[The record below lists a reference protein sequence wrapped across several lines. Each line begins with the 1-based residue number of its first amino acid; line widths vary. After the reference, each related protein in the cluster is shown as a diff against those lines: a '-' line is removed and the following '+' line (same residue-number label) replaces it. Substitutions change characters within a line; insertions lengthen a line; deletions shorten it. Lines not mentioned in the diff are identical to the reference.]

1 MKDGDVFVLLD
12 QILEAARLATSYV
25 EGMTEDGFLADKRTQ
40 QAVAMNLIIIGEAAT
55 RLARSHP
62 SFPAAHGELPWRDM
76 IDMRNLIANGYVEL
90 DFRVVWRTALINLP
104 ELLNPLEAI
113 YEAAGERIGGA
124 SEKPA
129 ED

>member
-1 MKDGDVFVLLD
+1 
-12 QILEAARLATSYV
+12 
-25 EGMTEDGFLADKRTQ
+25 
-40 QAVAMNLIIIGEAAT
+40 MNLIVIGEAAT
-55 RLARSHP
+55 RLARLHP
-62 SFPAAHGELPWRDM
+62 SFIAAQGGLPWRGM
-76 IDMRNLIANGYVEL
+76 IDMRNRVAHGYVEL
-90 DFRVVWRTALINLP
+90 DFRVVWRTVHVELP

>member
-12 QILEAARLATSYV
+12 QILEAARLAAVYV
-25 EGMTEDGFLADKRTQ
+25 EGMSEDEFLADKRTQ

-55 RLARSHP
+55 RLARSYP
-62 SFPAAHGELPWRDM
+62 SFAAAHGDLPWRDM
-76 IDMRNLIANGYVEL
+76 IDMRNRIAHGYVEL
-90 DFRVVWRTALINLP
+90 DFRVVWRTAQIDLP

-124 SEKPA
+124 SHEPP